1 MANRI
6 TGLKNLYIAE
16 KTAENTYAQPVRLV
30 GAKAVKVSGEASEV
44 AFYSDNVMDVYESAL
59 SALGLE
65 IELAYITPEIESLLT
80 GKEINTVGAMVTGA
94 NDKQK
99 TVAFMY
105 EMSTLEQPIR
115 RVIYECI
122 LTKNDSEASTQTD
135 KKEEFTIKL
144 VGKAKSR
151 EVDGKFELLMDAN
164 NIPTGTEVE
173 FKKAFD
179 GFFNGVILPDGT
191 VSPAPARSK

>member
-16 KTAENTYAQPVRLV
+16 KTAENTYTQPVRLV
-30 GAKAVKVSGEASEV
+30 GAKGVKISGEASEV
-44 AFYSDNVMDVYESAL
+44 AFYSDNVMDVYESSLTAM
-59 SALGLE
+59 GLE
-65 IELAYITPEIESLLT
+65 VQLAYLTPEMESLLT
-80 GKEINTVGAMVTGA
+80 GKEINELGAMVTGA

-99 TVAFMY
+99 TVAFMF
-105 EMSTLEQPIR
+105 EMTTNEKPIR

-135 KKEEFTIKL
+135 KKEEFPIKL
-144 VGKAKSR
+144 VGKAKAR
-151 EVDGKFELLMDAN
+151 EVDGKFDLLMDAN

-173 FKKAFD
+173 FNKAFD

-191 VSPAPARSK
+191 VSPAPTRSK